1 MRGNPAFLT
10 FVYYFFCTFYGNYLK
25 YTKNAC
31 KTFSILLK

>member
-1 MRGNPAFLT
+1 MHGNPAFFNICPL
-10 FVYYFFCTFYGNYLK
+10 FFCTFYGNYLK